1 MSGVQ
6 FKIYEIGSSSLP
18 TKHTKMSLED
28 EYNVAT
34 RYRTVRKHL
43 DSLGYIQALTL
54 DALPLIEKLLAD
66 LIQTTE
72 SLKHFKSV
80 AEENIEVCV

>member
-1 MSGVQ
+1 MNSM
-6 FKIYEIGSSSLP
+6 
-18 TKHTKMSLED
+18 KMSAED
-28 EYNVAT
+28 DFNVAA

-43 DSLGYIQALTL
+43 DSLGYKHALTL

-72 SLKHFKSV
+72 SLKHFKSI
-80 AEENIEVCV
+80 AQENIEVCVLTIQDFYVVSLFVLL